1 MHPER
6 LNFPPYLRIVWAL
19 GMLASSPAVLAQSDC
34 SIDIGPDH
42 VICLGESVTI
52 NGPAGY
58 DNYLWSNGATTD
70 SITVSNAGNY
80 SVQVSYPTGELVQ
93 NGNFNGGNTGF
104 GTQFSYSPQLQ
115 NDGNYFIGTNAAAF
129 HPQFVGT
136 GNGNFL
142 MVNSGWWHGGFEAW
156 CQSFPVCPGQW
167 YQLTFRGVSL
177 ADTGFPTLQ
186 WFVND
191 QPTSVDHQV
200 GPQNNWQY
208 FTTWWEAPAGVT
220 WADFCIRVTSGNG
233 VGNDFGLDD
242 ISISS
247 TITLSDNVNVNV
259 TPLPSF
265 DLGSNAT
272 LCSGETL
279 LLDAA
284 IPGASYVWQDGST
297 NSSYLVT
304 AAGNYNVAVTA
315 NGCSA
320 SDAINVSYLPR
331 PQVDLGPDE
340 TICEGESVLLDVT
353 TPGGTYAWQDGS
365 TLPTF
370 TATTSGNYSVSVT
383 VNGCTGSDDMN
394 VTINALPVVDLGP
407 DRTLCAGGSTT
418 FDVTTP
424 NATYL
429 WNDGSTGPTL
439 TTGSAGN
446 VSVEVT
452 VNGCTASDAA
462 NVIVNPLPIVN
473 LGPDQTVC
481 PGGSVPLSASL
492 PGATY
497 LWSNGSTASSI
508 TAFAGDHWVEVTV
521 NGCTTA
527 DQISIDEYV
536 LPDLDLGPDVAF
548 CEGSSASIGTAEI
561 GSFLWSTGGT
571 TSSITVDQPGTY
583 WLELTQNGC
592 VISDTIEVT
601 ETPLPVVDLGPSQS
615 ICPAEQILLDAT
627 TPGASYL
634 WNSGE
639 TTPTITVGPG
649 QHSVDVTV
657 NGCTASAS
665 ILVNE
670 YSVTPVDLGNDTTL
684 CPGETLLL
692 TSSPIGASYLW
703 QDGSTGSTYM
713 VNAAGNYSVQVTDVN
728 DCISSDAISVGY
740 ADPTAIDLGPDV
752 TICEGD
758 QIVLDATLPGAT
770 FLWNTGA
777 ITPSITVDQQGSY
790 EVTVTQGN
798 CSVTDQIDVTV
809 TPAPTVFL
817 GNDTTL
823 CPGEVLLLEVDPLGN
838 SILWNDGTTGPD
850 HSVTGAGTY
859 SVTVTNPSG
868 CSATDSIQVAYA
880 SPDAIDLGN
889 DVILCEGEQ
898 IVLDATLPGATY
910 LWNNGTTTATIT
922 VSVSGT
928 YWVEVLQGNC
938 STSDTIEVNVQPVP
952 AIDLGADVS
961 ICEGEEL
968 MLDAFFPNATYSWS
982 TGETTAAITVSQ
994 TGTYSVTAD
1003 LNGCTASDQITIT
1016 EIDVA
1021 EVDLGPDLIAC
1032 SDQLPTLDATLAG
1045 ATYAW
1050 STGETSAVIQ
1060 PASSGTYWVEV
1071 TVGNCSATD
1080 SILIQ
1085 VNPSPEAELG
1095 EDQSLCTG
1103 DQVDLNAEWPGATY
1117 TWNTGA
1123 TTSSITVITS
1133 GTFSVSVDLNGCV
1146 ATDDITLQFND
1157 PPAIDLGEDVSLC
1170 AGEQLDLDATS
1181 AGDHLWS
1188 TGATSAS
1195 ISVNSSGTYWVQVTQ
1210 GSCQASDTIEVQ
1222 VNDPGTIEL
1231 GEDVAICEGESVLL
1245 DASLP
1250 GATYLWENGST
1261 VAIREITAS
1270 GNYSVIATVGNCVVS
1285 DQIEITVHPVPV
1297 IELGPDVTICP
1308 NESVQFNVTTEGAD
1322 YLWNDGSTDA
1332 GLITSEAG
1340 EVFVTVSIGDCS
1352 ASDTVLVTVTD
1363 GPIADL
1369 GGDAV
1374 LCEGSTLQL
1383 DVSQPQ
1389 ATYLWDDGSTGPQRM
1404 ITDEGVYWVN
1414 IFRNDCV
1421 ASDTLEVDLFEPAL
1435 VDLGADRQI
1444 CPGSTLVLESPIPNA
1459 QNLWST
1465 GASAGSITI
1474 GEAGIYWISV
1484 ELDGCSASDT
1494 ITVEMVDLPVPD
1506 LGADRTICT
1515 GEEVELSIEP
1525 GAASIE
1531 WSTGETS
1538 ASIFVD
1544 EGGTY
1549 SVTLELNGCV
1559 AMDQIDVN
1567 VLEPIAT
1574 IDLGPS
1580 LTICEDEEIIIEAEL
1595 PLPADFTWNNG
1606 TIGSSIVISTPGV
1619 YTVEAIGNCVDAIG
1633 SIVVVEG
1640 NCGPA
1645 VHAPNSFTP
1654 NGDGIN
1660 DRFKVIIDGEVT
1672 NFRLEI
1678 YDRWG
1683 ELIHSSTDHQEGWDG
1698 TTNGSEAQDGVYV
1711 WKLFYRNSGN
1721 GAAHHEDRIGHV
1733 TLLR

>member
-19 GMLASSPAVLAQSDC
+19 GMLAGSPTVLAQSDC

-42 VICLGESVTI
+42 VICQGESVTI

-58 DNYLWSNGATTD
+58 DNYLWSNGATTNG
-70 SITVSNAGNY
+70 ITVSNAGNY

-186 WFVND
+186 WYVND
-191 QPTSVDHQV
+191 QPTWVDHQV
-200 GPQNNWQY
+200 GSQNNWQY

-233 VGNDFGLDD
+233 VGNDFGLDE

-259 TPLPSF
+259 TPLPVF

-284 IPGASYVWQDGST
+284 IPGASYMWQDGST

-304 AAGNYNVAVTA
+304 AAGNYNVMVTA

-365 TLPTF
+365 TLPTY
-370 TATTSGNYSVSVT
+370 TSTTSGNYSVSVT

-394 VTINALPVVDLGP
+394 VTVDPLPVIDLGP
-407 DRTLCAGGSTT
+407 DRTLCAGVSTT
-418 FDVTTP
+418 FDATTP

-429 WNDGSTGPTL
+429 WNDGSTGPTF

-452 VNGCTASDAA
+452 VNGCTASNEA
-462 NVIVNPLPIVN
+462 NVIVNPLPVVN
-473 LGPDQTVC
+473 LGPDQTIC

-521 NGCTTA
+521 NGCTTT

-536 LPDLDLGPDVAF
+536 LTDLDLGTPIAF
-548 CEGSSASIGTAEI
+548 CEGSSVSIGTTEI
-561 GSFLWSTGGT
+561 GSYLWSTGET
-571 TSSITVDQPGTY
+571 ASSITVDQPGTY

-592 VISDTIEVT
+592 VISDTIAVT
-601 ETPLPVVDLGPSQS
+601 ETPLPVVDLGPLQS
-615 ICPAEQILLDAT
+615 ICPGEQIVLDAT
-627 TPGASYL
+627 TPGATYL
-634 WNSGE
+634 WNNGE
-639 TTPTITVGPG
+639 TGPAITVGAG
-649 QHSVDVTV
+649 QFSVDVTV
-657 NGCTASAS
+657 NGCLSQASAS
-665 ILVNE
+665 ISEFAV
-670 YSVTPVDLGNDTTL
+670 SPVDLGNDTTL
-684 CPGETLLL
+684 CPGGSLLL
-692 TSSPIGASYLW
+692 QATGTGSFLW
-703 QDGSTGSTYM
+703 QDGSSGSTFM
-713 VNAAGNYSVQVTDVN
+713 VNSAGDYSVQVTDAN
-728 DCISSDAISVGY
+728 GCIASDAISVIY

-752 TICEGD
+752 TICEGE
-758 QIVLDATLPGAT
+758 QIVLDASLPGAT
-770 FLWNTGA
+770 YLWSTGA
-777 ITPSITVDQQGSY
+777 TTPSITVDQQGSY

-798 CSVTDQIDVTV
+798 CSVTDQIEVTIAPV
-809 TPAPTVFL
+809 PTVFL

-823 CPGEVLLLEVDPLGN
+823 CLGEVLMLEVDQPGN
-838 SILWNDGTTGPD
+838 SILWNDGTTG
-850 HSVTGAGTY
+850 SANYVVQAGTY
-859 SVTVTNPSG
+859 FVTVTNPVG
-868 CSATDSIQVAYA
+868 CSATDSILVAFA
-880 SPDAIDLGN
+880 SPNAIDLGS
-889 DVILCEGEQ
+889 DATLCEGEQ
-898 IVLDATLPGATY
+898 ILLDATLPGATY
-910 LWNNGTTTATIT
+910 LWNNGSTTATLT
-922 VSVSGT
+922 ASASGI
-928 YWVEVLQGNC
+928 YWVDVLQGNC
-938 STSDTIEVNVQPVP
+938 STSDTIQVNVLPVP
-952 AIDLGADVS
+952 VIDLGADVS
-961 ICEGEEL
+961 ICEGEEVTL
-968 MLDAFFPNATYSWS
+968 NAAFPNATHSWS
-982 TGETTAAITVSQ
+982 TGETTASITVEQ
-994 TGTYSVTAD
+994 TGTYFVTSD

-1016 EIDVA
+1016 VIDVA
-1021 EVDLGPDLIAC
+1021 EVDLGPDPIAC
-1032 SDQLPTLDATLAG
+1032 SDQLPILDATLAG

-1050 STGETSAVIQ
+1050 STGETSATIQ
-1060 PASSGTYWVEV
+1060 PASSGNYWVEV

-1085 VNPSPEAELG
+1085 VNPSPEVELG
-1095 EDQSLCTG
+1095 EDQSLCVG
-1103 DQVDLNAEWPGATY
+1103 DELLLNAEFSNASY
-1117 TWNTGA
+1117 SWNTGE
-1123 TTSSITVITS
+1123 TTSSIIASTT
-1133 GTFSVSVDLNGCV
+1133 GTYSVTVDLDGCTV
-1146 ATDDITLQFND
+1146 SDAIELQFND

-1170 AGEQLDLDATS
+1170 AGEELDLDATS
-1181 AGDHLWS
+1181 AGDHLWN

-1195 ISVNSSGTYWVQVTQ
+1195 ITVSTSGTYWVQVTQ
-1210 GSCQASDTIEVQ
+1210 GSCQASDTIQVQ

-1231 GEDVAICEGESVLL
+1231 GDDVAICEGESVLL

-1261 VAIREITAS
+1261 AAIREITAS
-1270 GNYSVIATVGNCVVS
+1270 GNYSVTATVGNCAVS
-1285 DQIEITVHPVPV
+1285 DEIEITVHPIPV
-1297 IELGPDVTICP
+1297 IDLGPDVTICP

-1322 YLWNDGSTDA
+1322 YLWNDGSTGA
-1332 GLITSEAG
+1332 GLITNTAG
-1340 EVFVTVSIGDCS
+1340 VVYVTVSIGDCS

-1389 ATYLWDDGSTGPQRM
+1389 ATYLWDDGSTSPQRM
-1404 ITDEGVYWVN
+1404 IADEGVYWVN

-1421 ASDTLEVDLFEPAL
+1421 ASDTLNVDLFEPAL
-1435 VDLGADRQI
+1435 VDLGIDRQI

-1465 GASAGSITI
+1465 GSAASSITI
-1474 GEAGIYWISV
+1474 TEAGTYWISV

-1531 WSTGETS
+1531 WSTGETT
-1538 ASIFVD
+1538 ASVFVD
-1544 EGGTY
+1544 EAGSY

-1559 AMDQIDVN
+1559 AVDQIDVN
-1567 VLEPIAT
+1567 VLEPIIT

-1580 LTICEDEEIIIEAEL
+1580 LTICADEEIIIEAEL

-1606 TIGSSIVISTPGV
+1606 TIGSSIVIGTPGV
-1619 YTVEAIGNCVDAIG
+1619 YTVEAAGNCVDAIG
-1633 SIVVVEG
+1633 SIVVLEG
-1640 NCGPA
+1640 DCGPA

-1660 DRFKVIIDGEVT
+1660 DRFKVIVDGEVK

-1711 WKLFYRNSGN
+1711 WKLFYRNGGN
-1721 GAAHHEDRIGHV
+1721 GAANREDRIGHV